1 VGGRSFICI
10 ACALAAGAYLA
21 AVDGG
26 VEEEQWRLDVGRG
39 VLRHDAAPSLDATGV
54 SVNGGG
60 GTSAG
65 VSVNGGGGTSAPLL
79 ARRCN
84 QRTAP
89 AGVKRV
95 MMRGL

>member
-10 ACALAAGAYLA
+10 VCALAAGAYLA

-26 VEEEQWRLDVGRG
+26 VEEEQWRLDVGRS
-39 VLRHDAAPSLDATGV
+39 VLRHDAAPGLDATGV
-54 SVNGGG
+54 SVNNGG
-60 GTSAG
+60 GTL
-65 VSVNGGGGTSAPLL
+65 APLL

-89 AGVKRV
+89 TGVKRV

>member
-1 VGGRSFICI
+1 MGGRSFICI

-26 VEEEQWRLDVGRG
+26 VEEEQWRLDVGRS
-39 VLRHDAAPSLDATGV
+39 VLRHDAAPGLDATGV

-60 GTSAG
+60 GA
-65 VSVNGGGGTSAPLL
+65 SAPLL